1 MRFTLIHLAHLMGE
15 KLSGFRSAPSGIEFG
30 PGLYARQH
38 YAVGDVIAELSLD
51 RKKLEGAMVGDGWS
65 NCAVAGAAVA
75 TALVYPPLI
84 LTLLHLWLLSHVH
97 FL

>member
-51 RKKLEGAMVGDGWS
+51 GKKLEGAMVGDGWS
-65 NCAVAGAAVA
+65 NCAVVGSAIVA
-75 TALVYPPLI
+75 TVDI
-84 LTLLHLWLLSHVH
+84 LKGDEIVVTTNLE
-97 FL
+97 

>member
-30 PGLYARQH
+30 PGLYARQD
-38 YAVGDVIAELSLD
+38 YAVGDVIVELTVA

-65 NCAVAGAAVA
+65 NSAVAGAIVA
-75 TALVYPPLI
+75 TVDI
-84 LTLLHLWLLSHVH
+84 RKGDEIVVGIV
-97 FL
+97 